1 MTLIPSPNEPIP
13 DFHAQSL
20 DQVVQV
26 LDTRLDHGLTT
37 AEAQSRLAQA
47 GPNELTE
54 QPPTPLW
61 RRVVDQL
68 RDFVVLLLIAAAV
81 VSVILGDTAE
91 AAAILAIVVLN
102 AVIGVVQESRAEA
115 SLAALKKLAAPE
127 ARVVRDGHHI
137 NVPARELVPGDI
149 VSLEAGNFVPADLR
163 LVESINLRIEEAALT
178 GESLPAE
185 KRAALTIDRDAP
197 LGDRANT
204 AFSGTLVANG
214 RGTGVVI
221 ATGTSTQI
229 GLIAQMLAAV
239 EIEDTP
245 LQKRL
250 DGLGR
255 QLSIG
260 ALIVVAAVFVVGVLR
275 GADLLEEFI
284 IAVSLAIAAVP
295 EGLPAVVTVT
305 LALGMREMVNR
316 HALIRRLAS
325 VETLGS
331 ASVICSDKTGT
342 LTQNAMTVTHLW
354 VDGHTFTVSGDGYQ
368 PVGQFLDSDD
378 NLDFSKHPAVLT
390 TLWAGLLANDARLEV
405 SGTDDDKTT
414 YRMVGDPTEGALIV
428 AAAKAGLWR
437 DPLTKA
443 FPRVAEVPFDSERK
457 TMSTLHG
464 VHEPLPEYSPFNRPH
479 EAPPHVLCGKGAPD
493 VVLAACTAMQR
504 IGDEVKPL
512 TDERRQR
519 ILAANS
525 QFAGQALRVLA
536 VAYRTYTES
545 PDER

>member
-1 MTLIPSPNEPIP
+1 MALPSSQNDPNAA
-13 DFHAQSL
+13 FHAQSL
-20 DQVVQV
+20 EQVAQV
-26 LDTRLDHGLTT
+26 LDTRLDHGLTA
-37 AEAQSRLAQA
+37 AEAQARFAQH
-47 GPNELTE
+47 GPNELPE

-61 RRVVDQL
+61 RRIVDQL
-68 RDFVVLLLIAAAV
+68 RDFVVLLLIGAAV
-81 VSVILGDTAE
+81 ISIALGDTAE
-91 AAAILAIVVLN
+91 AVAILAIVVLN
-102 AVIGVVQESRAEA
+102 AVIGVIQESRAEA

-127 ARVVRDGHHI
+127 ARVVRDSQHLS
-137 NVPARELVPGDI
+137 VPARELVPGDI

-178 GESLPAE
+178 GESLPSE

-260 ALIVVAAVFVVGVLR
+260 ALIVVAAVFTIGVLR

-295 EGLPAVVTVT
+295 EGLPAVVTIT

-354 VDGHTFTVSGDGYQ
+354 VDGETF
-368 PVGQFLDSDD
+368 
-378 NLDFSKHPAVLT
+378 
-390 TLWAGLLANDARLEV
+390 
-405 SGTDDDKTT
+405 
-414 YRMVGDPTEGALIV
+414 
-428 AAAKAGLWR
+428 
-437 DPLTKA
+437 
-443 FPRVAEVPFDSERK
+443 
-457 TMSTLHG
+457 
-464 VHEPLPEYSPFNRPH
+464 
-479 EAPPHVLCGKGAPD
+479 
-493 VVLAACTAMQR
+493 
-504 IGDEVKPL
+504 
-512 TDERRQR
+512 
-519 ILAANS
+519 
-525 QFAGQALRVLA
+525 
-536 VAYRTYTES
+536 
-545 PDER
+545 